1 MFTGIIKDIG
11 EIVELDYQQGDLNL
25 KIKTNLILENIDI
38 GDSIC
43 CDGICLTAVSLS
55 KNTFN
60 AELSKETLSVT
71 TSSSWQKGKKI
82 NIEKSLSLGEQ
93 IGGHL
98 VSGHVD
104 CLGVLKKKETIKGSI
119 RLDFEVPIELI
130 KYISKKGSVAIN
142 GVSLTVNSVNKNLFS
157 VNIISHTLKNTTLS
171 FSSKIDVSYIN
182 LFFGNLV
189 PYFSRSFN
197 DIICSNFVY
206 RLRSEKFSNSFELVI
221 CLRYIPN
228 ISPDFGLLSFKSSQ
242 FKVPFIM

>member
-104 CLGVLKKKETIKGSI
+104 CLGVLKKKETIKKQ
-119 RLDFEVPIELI
+119 LFEAAAELRDIE
-130 KYISKKGSVAIN
+130 KKIN
-142 GVSLTVNSVNKNLFS
+142 
-157 VNIISHTLKNTTLS
+157 
-171 FSSKIDVSYIN
+171 Y
-182 LFFGNLV
+182 
-189 PYFSRSFN
+189 
-197 DIICSNFVY
+197 
-206 RLRSEKFSNSFELVI
+206 EL
-221 CLRYIPN
+221 LM
-228 ISPDFGLLSFKSSQ
+228 Q
-242 FKVPFIM
+242 

>member
-1 MFTGIIKDIG
+1 LFTGIIKDIG

-104 CLGVLKKKETIKGSI
+104 CLGILKKKESIKGSI

-171 FSSKIDVSYIN
+171 F
-182 LFFGNLV
+182 LV
-189 PYFSRSFN
+189 PN
-197 DIICSNFVY
+197 DKVNIEVDTIARYAVNAAECY
-206 RLRSEKFSNSFELVI
+206 IKEK
-221 CLRYIPN
+221 
-228 ISPDFGLLSFKSSQ
+228 
-242 FKVPFIM
+242 